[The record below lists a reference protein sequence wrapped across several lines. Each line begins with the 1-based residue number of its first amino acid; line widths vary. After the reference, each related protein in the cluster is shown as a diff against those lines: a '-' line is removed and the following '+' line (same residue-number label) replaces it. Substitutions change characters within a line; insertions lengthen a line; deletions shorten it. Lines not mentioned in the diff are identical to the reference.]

1 MKEGTY
7 QHDAWHLEEAFN
19 DVSCCDSIIA
29 AVCARARRRPSTFRT
44 SRQFSSCQHR
54 SPDRLVFFVIK
65 PSNPRETMP
74 RIKCQLGHGFYFFF
88 LNLSPSVE
96 KINVNQKYTCTNKIE
111 TQSSN
116 PRKDSELWAVTR
128 SACQCLQL

>member
-19 DVSCCDSIIA
+19 DVSCCDSITA
-29 AVCARARRRPSTFRT
+29 TVCARARWRPSTCRT

-65 PSNPRETMP
+65 PSNPRETTQ

-88 LNLSPSVE
+88 KSFTLSG
-96 KINVNQKYTCTNKIE
+96 KINVNQIYTCTNQIE

-116 PRKDSELWAVTR
+116 PRKNSELWAVTR
-128 SACQCLQL
+128 SEFQFLQL